1 MKFKSTVILITLL
14 ALTLCI
20 LGGCSN
26 NTSTNPDKE
35 AFAEYV
41 AFNSLERLE
50 KDGVNYKKEYYAIED
65 GKQVLIFTVYWDSGK
80 LYAEYDERTTFS
92 YDGNLAFYRF
102 QSDGETSY
110 TSLLLGSEG
119 IDKLVVDDALLI
131 PEEETLIETISDE
144 QFIAVTEISAKEYVV
159 SEMEGYVGDEIEYE
173 EGMRIRYSYI
183 FDEDTKE
190 LLQIDSTLLLPDDST
205 RDLGAIKYSY
215 NVEFQDPFERE
226 ENKEYVA
233 AAKDQTLSR
242 TIKVTYGPG
251 TDDEQTM
258 EYTIPKEYP
267 FYIFTD
273 NYVSEIYLDKD
284 CTELFD
290 VSGDA
295 GEDLELFVP
304 LD

>member
-1 MKFKSTVILITLL
+1 MKLKSTVILITLL

-35 AFAEYV
+35 AFDEYV

-65 GKQVLIFTVYWDSGK
+65 GKQVLRSTAYWDSGK
-80 LYAEYDERTTFS
+80 LYVEYDDGAFS
-92 YDGNLAFYRF
+92 YDGNLAFLRF
-102 QSDGETSY
+102 QTDGASSY
-110 TSLLLGSEG
+110 TSLLLGPEG
-119 IDKLVVDDALLI
+119 IDKFVVDDALLI

-144 QFIAVTEISAKEYVV
+144 QFIAVTELSAKEYV
-159 SEMEGYVGDEIEYE
+159 ENEIEGYTDDGTKYE

-183 FDEDTKE
+183 FDKDTKE
-190 LLQIDSTLLLPDDST
+190 LLQIDATLLLPDDST
-205 RDLGAIKYSY
+205 RDLGPIKYSY
-215 NVEFQDPFERE
+215 NVESQDPFERE

>member
-1 MKFKSTVILITLL
+1 MKFKSTVILIMLL

-65 GKQVLIFTVYWDSGK
+65 GKQVLIFSVYWDSGK

-131 PEEETLIETISDE
+131 PEEETLIETTYNK

-183 FDEDTKE
+183 FDKDTKE

-205 RDLGAIKYSY
+205 RDLGSIKYSY

-242 TIKVTYGPG
+242 TIKVTYSPG

>member
-26 NTSTNPDKE
+26 NTSTNPDQE

-80 LYAEYDERTTFS
+80 LYAEYDEGTTFS
-92 YDGNLAFYRF
+92 YDGNLAFLRF
-102 QSDGETSY
+102 QTDGAISY
-110 TSLLLGSEG
+110 TSLLLGPEG
-119 IDKLVVDDALLI
+119 IDKFIVDDALLI
-131 PEEETLIETISDE
+131 PEEETLIETTYNK

-183 FDEDTKE
+183 FDKDTKE

-205 RDLGAIKYSY
+205 RDLGTIKYSY
-215 NVEFQDPFERE
+215 AVEFFDPFEWE

-233 AAKDQTLSR
+233 AAKDQALSR
-242 TIKVTYGPG
+242 TIKVTYSPG

>member
-20 LGGCSN
+20 LGGCSKN
-26 NTSTNPDKE
+26 ENTNGKA
-35 AFAEYV
+35 AFDEYV

-65 GKQVLIFTVYWDSGK
+65 GKQVLILTVYWDSGK
-80 LYAEYDERTTFS
+80 LYAEYDEGTTFS

-102 QSDGETSY
+102 QSDGEISY

-119 IDKLVVDDALLI
+119 IDKLVVDDVLLI
-131 PEEETLIETISDE
+131 PEEETLIETTYNK
-144 QFIAVTEISAKEYVV
+144 QFIAVTEISAKEYVG

-183 FDEDTKE
+183 FDKDTKE

-290 VSGDA
+290 LSGDA